1 MEVNGPGPVH
11 HSNPVGHVRPTQQQ
25 ASPTAKPA
33 GPVDAVEISSAG
45 RMLEKA
51 SQSSPVR
58 AERIAQIKAA
68 IDAGTYETPEKL
80 EAALE
85 KLLDEFE
92 RQGRD

>member
-11 HSNPVGHVRPTQQQ
+11 HSIPVGQVRPAQNHP
-25 ASPTAKPA
+25 SPTAKPA

-51 SQSSPVR
+51 SQSSAVR
-58 AERIAQIKAA
+58 AERMAQIKAA

-85 KLLDEFE
+85 KLLDEFDRE
-92 RQGRD
+92 AG